1 MLNKPVELSIIIVNY
16 KTASLVINCINSIY
30 HTIQSVLYEI
40 IVIDNNSEDE
50 IVTLLAENYKDV
62 IFVQSGCNV
71 GFGAANNIGFK
82 QAKGKYLLFLNSD
95 TIVYQ
100 DVFGR
105 MIDCLRKDERIGA
118 IGITLTNKECQPLH
132 SSGQFPKY
140 LLNLVPST
148 KTPVIYA
155 NCKPVDVVM
164 GADLMMPRTVFE
176 SVGLFDENI
185 FLYEEE
191 MELQFRMRLNGYW
204 GVISQLT
211 GIYHLEGKS
220 SSDSFRQKCMFEST
234 CYIIKKYRGVG
245 YYRYYRLLKVTKAL
259 CALIKY
265 AITSRDIQLLR
276 SKQDFFIYTL
286 TYHEIRNTKEYK

>member
-1 MLNKPVELSIIIVNY
+1 MFNQQVELSIIIVNY

-30 HTIQSVLYEI
+30 HIIQSVLYEI

-50 IVTLLAENYKDV
+50 IATLLAENYKDV
-62 IFVQSGCNV
+62 IFVQSGCNA

-82 QAKGKYLLFLNSD
+82 QAKGEYLLFLNSD
-95 TIVYQ
+95 TVVYQ
-100 DVFGR
+100 DVFGG
-105 MIDCLRKDERIGA
+105 MIDCLRKNERIGA
-118 IGITLTNKECQPLH
+118 IGITLTNEKGKPLH

-140 LLNLVPST
+140 LLSLVPST
-148 KTPVIYA
+148 KNPVIDA
-155 NCKPVDVVM
+155 NCKLVDVVI
-164 GADLMMPRTVFE
+164 GADLMMPRTIFE

-204 GVISQLT
+204 GVIFQLT

-220 SSDSFRQKCMFEST
+220 SSSAFRQKCMFEST
-234 CYIIKKYRGVG
+234 CYIIKKYRGG
-245 YYRYYRLLKVTKAL
+245 CYYRYYRMLRVAKAL
-259 CALIKY
+259 CALIKN

-276 SKQDFFIYTL
+276 IKLDFLIYTL
-286 TYHEIRNTKEYK
+286 TYYEIRSAK